1 MTCIA
6 NVVFMHEDNC
16 FVPMRT
22 NYEYYARGD
31 ENPLSARGE
40 EIFDRLTQ
48 NSFGTFGSL
57 DEMRDKHELVPL
69 TWGAG
74 GAVGSVT
81 HDALNEAC

>member
-48 NSFGTFGSL
+48 ISFGTFGSL
-57 DEMRDKHELVPL
+57 DVMRDKYELVPL

-74 GAVGSVT
+74 GAVGSVMY
-81 HDALNEAC
+81 DALNKVC